1 MKTTRVAII
10 ALVCTGLSPLH
21 GGKAGAAGAPVTR
34 PSHADLV
41 GRAPKGSHPLAARRG
56 VEVVEPGA
64 MEKVVRHRSRP
75 GLIARSTILSHGGCW
90 TIVPK
95 GAVLHVPEDYRERIV
110 PEPAGRLVPWPEF
123 HARNRGWLHAQR
135 VTMEQARGEAA
146 LSGEVRDNHARL
158 GRVVVAIF
166 HNGPISVKAAG
177 AARPAVAGAGTE
189 AVSPAE

>member
-1 MKTTRVAII
+1 M
-10 ALVCTGLSPLH
+10 
-21 GGKAGAAGAPVTR
+21 TR

-158 GRVVVAIF
+158 GRVVVAIVP
-166 HNGPISVKAAG
+166 NGPISVTAAG

-189 AVSPAE
+189 AVSTAE